1 MKKLKRLIVCMIVLV
16 SIFSL
21 TACVDTTC
29 IHEWGGNDCTVNSSC
44 KLCGEVRNAIGH
56 DYNIV
61 VNEPTCNNG
70 GYTTYT
76 CKNCSDTYKDNYT
89 DKKGH
94 TLVNW
99 VCSVCGDDQRIWK
112 QAFYVDEFN
121 NPTDETYITTKEYC
135 VGTFSNSAT
144 TNSKLKACFL
154 IDNNRVAIVLLE
166 YGSLRVKAYSYT
178 SYDIIM
184 QTDDGVKTN
193 LKGEMYK
200 QGDRV
205 YITDLY
211 ENTVINA
218 LKTSKSVSFYLKDN
232 VSVSSSYLFTV
243 ETGNFADIYATLT
256 NTAI

>member
-1 MKKLKRLIVCMIVLV
+1 MKKFKTCIVCVILLV
-16 SIFSL
+16 FVFIL
-21 TACVDTTC
+21 TACDGVPC
-29 IHEWGGNDCTVNSSC
+29 VHEWEDENCTVSSIC
-44 KLCGEVRNAIGH
+44 KLCGDEKNSTSH

-61 VNEPTCNNG
+61 VTEPTCNDG

-99 VCSVCGDDQRIWK
+99 VCSDCGADQRIWK
-112 QAFYVDEFN
+112 KTFYVDEFK
-121 NPTDETYITTKEYC
+121 NPTDEAYITTKYYC

-144 TNSKLKACFL
+144 TNSKLNAYFL
-154 IDNNRVAIVLLE
+154 IDSNSVAIALLE

-178 SYDIIM
+178 SYNIIM
-184 QTDDGVKTN
+184 QTDNGAKTN

-200 QGDRV
+200 QDDRV
-205 YITDLY
+205 YITDSY
-211 ENTVINA
+211 ESIVINA
-218 LKTSKSVSFYLKDN
+218 LKTSKSVSFYLTDN

-243 ETGNFADIYATLT
+243 ETGNFADIYDTLFDV
-256 NTAI
+256 AV